1 MDNILH
7 LIVCEMLRFICSF
20 FLNTTDNC
28 PLQSVSGMLP
38 LGCTVTNTT
47 LRNFTNTACDNT
59 VCDGC
64 SEDDSVTCCCRS
76 FSTTNFEF
84 QCEGE
89 PVRTSLLPES
99 CSCQACEDLFVQLV
113 FQVVSSSDGMVPSGV
128 QLSVSNDGGASLSS
142 LTLDNAGFFSTF
154 RRVSVNTVTVTA
166 SAPSHIDR
174 VFNITVLPPGPI
186 QNIVIL
192 SAVIV
197 DLLGTNVNTS
207 LNFTVAE
214 VVAVFIPENTVIS
227 TNNDTF
233 TGKVTVRT
241 TVFSTNQTEYSS
253 DLPPEIVV
261 VNGNQQ
267 TFYEARVLALTQLV
281 DENGTVLNISQAI
294 NLTVDFSQFADN
306 TVITLLLYDDTN
318 GVWTVES
325 EFTLSS
331 TTKRQSETSA
341 IVSLSNT
348 NRFWAIATAVP
359 QQDICYLQVR
369 TFECDDGLNQVLVSV
384 EQTRSQLG
392 DPFFYRATGE
402 TNDGTGPV
410 SHSVCIEVL
419 CGEVTSGTVTAAF
432 NLASITP
439 AATQPDG
446 FTIIDNSVTFTNST
460 EGSSSS
466 PFYTTREQCS
476 SDGSD
481 NFVRFDLPLED
492 PTSDIPPDEDLSVL
506 WYLRVEVLGC
516 FDSNL
521 ASTISVNTVTS
532 VTSMVIPATSDR
544 VNIPTAVSLGRC
556 NGRVTR
562 RIACIEAYDNSNVT
576 LQVESNELNTEIGQL
591 CHLSELTDLLGN
603 SATRTGRIAKLD
615 LTALSSGN
623 EMAGLYSGN
632 VRFATLDQCQN
643 PSSANLDGGIF
654 AQFECF
660 ECKF

>member
-1 MDNILH
+1 M
-7 LIVCEMLRFICSF
+7 
-20 FLNTTDNC
+20 FLLSDTTDEC
-28 PLQSVSGMLP
+28 PIQSGSGMLP

-64 SEDDSVTCCCRS
+64 SKDDSVTCCCRS
-76 FSTTNFEF
+76 FNTTTFEF

-89 PVRTSLLPES
+89 PGRTSLLPES
-99 CSCQACEDLFVQLV
+99 CLCQSCEDLFVQLV

-128 QLSVSNDGGASLSS
+128 QLSISDDGGASSSS

-154 RRVSVNTVTVTA
+154 RRVSVNTLTVTA
-166 SAPSHIDR
+166 SAPEHIDQ

-186 QNIVIL
+186 QSIVIL

-197 DLLGTNVNTS
+197 DILGDNVNTS
-207 LNFTVAE
+207 LSFTVAE
-214 VVAVFIPENTVIS
+214 VVAVLIPENTVIS

-233 TGKVTVRT
+233 TGEVTVRT
-241 TVFSTNQTEYSS
+241 TVFSANQTTYSS

-261 VNGNQQ
+261 VNGDQQ

-281 DENGTVLNISQAI
+281 DENGTVLSISQAI

-306 TVITLLLYDDTN
+306 TVITLLLYDETN
-318 GVWTVES
+318 GIWTVES

-331 TTKRQSETSA
+331 TAKRQSAASA
-341 IVSLSNT
+341 TVSLSNT

-369 TFECDDGLNQVLVSV
+369 TFEGDDGLNQVLISV

-392 DPFFYRATGE
+392 DPFFYRVTGE

-432 NLASITP
+432 NLPGITP

-446 FTIIDNSVTFTNST
+446 FTIADNSVTFTNST

-476 SDGSD
+476 NAGSN
-481 NFVRFDLPLED
+481 NFVRFDLPLENLA
-492 PTSDIPPDEDLSVL
+492 SDIPPDEDLSVF

-521 ASTISVNTVTS
+521 ASIISVNNVTS
-532 VTSMVIPATSDR
+532 VTSMIIPETNDI
-544 VNIPTAVSLGRC
+544 VNIPTAVSPEMC
-556 NGRVTR
+556 NGQVTR
-562 RIACIEAYDNSNVT
+562 RIACIEAYNNSNVT
-576 LQVESNELNTEIGQL
+576 LQVEPNELNTEIGQL
-591 CHLSELTDLLGN
+591 CYLSELTDLLGN
-603 SATRTGRIAKLD
+603 SATRTERIAKLN
-615 LTALSSGN
+615 LTALSGGN

-643 PSSANLDGGIF
+643 PSSANLNTPLRGLF

-660 ECKF
+660 ERKF

>member
-1 MDNILH
+1 M
-7 LIVCEMLRFICSF
+7 F
-20 FLNTTDNC
+20 FTGSLVLEDC
-28 PLQSVSGMLP
+28 PIQSGSGMLP

-59 VCDGC
+59 VCNGC

-76 FSTTNFEF
+76 FNTTTFEF

-99 CSCQACEDLFVQLV
+99 CSCQPCEDLFVQLV
-113 FQVVSSSDGMVPSGV
+113 FQVVSSSDGRVPSGV
-128 QLSVSNDGGASLSS
+128 QLSISDDGGATSS
-142 LTLDNAGFFSTF
+142 QLTLDNAGFFSTF

-166 SAPSHIDR
+166 SAPEHIDQE
-174 VFNITVLPPGPI
+174 FDITVLPPGPI

-192 SAVIV
+192 SALIV

-207 LNFTVAE
+207 LSFTVAE
-214 VVAVFIPENTVIS
+214 VVAVLIPENTVIS

-233 TGKVTVRT
+233 TGEVTVRT
-241 TVFSTNQTEYSS
+241 TVFSANQTAYSS

-261 VNGNQQ
+261 VDGNQQ

-281 DENGTVLNISQAI
+281 DENGTVLSISQAI

-306 TVITLLLYDDTN
+306 TVITLLLYDETN
-318 GVWTVES
+318 GIWTVES

-331 TTKRQSETSA
+331 TAKRQSAASA
-341 IVSLSNT
+341 TVSLSNT

-369 TFECDDGLNQVLVSV
+369 TFEGDDGLNQVLISV

-392 DPFFYRATGE
+392 DPFFYRVTGE

-432 NLASITP
+432 NLTSITP

-446 FTIIDNSVTFTNST
+446 FTIVDNSVTFTNST

-466 PFYTTREQCS
+466 PFYTTREQCAS
-476 SDGSD
+476 NGSD
-481 NFVRFDLPLED
+481 TFVRFDLPLENLA
-492 PTSDIPPDEDLSVL
+492 SDIPPDDDLSVF

-521 ASTISVNTVTS
+521 ASTISVNIVTS
-532 VTSMVIPATSDR
+532 VTSMVIPATNDR
-544 VNIPTAVSLGRC
+544 VNIPTTVSPESC
-556 NGRVTR
+556 NGQVTR

-576 LQVESNELNTEIGQL
+576 LQVEPNELNTEIGQL
-591 CHLSELTDLLGN
+591 CYLSELTDLLGN
-603 SATRTGRIAKLD
+603 SATRTERIAKLD
-615 LTALSSGN
+615 LTALSGVN

-643 PSSANLDGGIF
+643 PSSANLNTPLQGLF

-660 ECKF
+660 ERKFYH